1 MTTNKKKRSKIRFLC
16 ENRFRRCAPAGCMPL
31 PRAPVQRPTL
41 TSTRGRRYTRS
52 SEDTKRISLPENA
65 LATTATTRR
74 WRVGTSCFQDSQK
87 QPLSS
92 SQTTPTGASLRSTT
106 RARPPPVL
114 DGIFV
119 IYTHLH
125 AHSTGTAGVSFYVHR
140 MLPPKT
146 DRSFRICPRTTSRN
160 NSRCRPSV
168 RAKTAGKLSLR
179 DRAGGGHIKKIE
191 KKTGQISLSVN
202 TSVEHAL
209 FSAF

>member
-106 RARPPPVL
+106 RARPPPRPGRDFRNLHAFTRTL
-114 DGIFV
+114 DGHGGCEFLRAQDAAAENGSFV
-119 IYTHLH
+119 SHLP
-125 AHSTGTAGVSFYVHR
+125 AHDFT
-140 MLPPKT
+140 
-146 DRSFRICPRTTSRN
+146 
-160 NSRCRPSV
+160 
-168 RAKTAGKLSLR
+168 
-179 DRAGGGHIKKIE
+179 
-191 KKTGQISLSVN
+191 
-202 TSVEHAL
+202 
-209 FSAF
+209 